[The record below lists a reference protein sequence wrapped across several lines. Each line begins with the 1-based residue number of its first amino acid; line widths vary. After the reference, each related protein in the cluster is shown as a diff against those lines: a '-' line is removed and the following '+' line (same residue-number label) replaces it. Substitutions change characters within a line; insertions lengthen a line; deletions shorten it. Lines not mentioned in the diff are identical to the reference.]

1 MGTLTSHAKGF
12 LLAAAVGVSAL
23 AAGSAWAAPTL
34 VTLNPSAAGLSSQGA
49 FTADNYGLLDFAV
62 VNITNA
68 TGNFTETGTLQL
80 QAFLNGSTTLGSATT
95 GLRNGIGAG
104 SYGLYIT
111 FSAAGHVGGPAGV
124 GPFVPGG
131 TNIGSFSSI
140 SYTLLGDPGN
150 TDAVSAT
157 GVLTNG
163 GTADI
168 VLATGGLGGG
178 VNQVSVIGAPGTPSA
193 DVLLSLIKTAIGNSF
208 FALPANLAFQ
218 EDAFTNTTSVVTI
231 TGTATTTTIGIN
243 GGGGNGTFFVP
254 EPASLLLLGVGTAA
268 LGVLSRRRK
277 A

>member
-12 LLAAAVGVSAL
+12 LLAAAVGMSAL
-23 AAGSAWAAPTL
+23 AAGSAWAAPAL
-34 VTLNPSAAGLSSQGA
+34 VTLNPSAAGLSTQGA
-49 FTADNYGLLDFAV
+49 FQADNYGLLDFAV

-80 QAFLNGSTTLGSATT
+80 QAFLNGSTTLASATT
-95 GLRNGIGAG
+95 GLRNGTGAA

-111 FSAAGHVGGPAGV
+111 FSATGHVGTSPA

-131 TNIGSFSSI
+131 INTGSFSSI

-150 TDAVSAT
+150 TDTVSAT
-157 GVLTNG
+157 GVLTNN

-178 VNQVSVIGAPGTPSA
+178 VNVVSVIGSPGTPSA

-218 EDAFTNTTSVVTI
+218 ETAFTNTTSVVTI

-243 GGGGNGTFFVP
+243 GGGGNGTFVP